1 METNQYLIDYY
12 NNYNEDDRFA
22 SRHGSVEFLTAM
34 RYIAKYLK
42 PGDRVIDI
50 GAGTGRY
57 SHAVARQGYIIDAVE
72 LVEHNIEVL
81 RRNIQQGENTTAT
94 QGNAM
99 DLSGFPSG
107 GLVIILIYRRKKRW
121 T

>member
-1 METNQYLIDYY
+1 
-12 NNYNEDDRFA
+12 
-22 SRHGSVEFLTAM
+22 
-34 RYIAKYLK
+34 
-42 PGDRVIDI
+42 
-50 GAGTGRY
+50 
-57 SHAVARQGYIIDAVE
+57 
-72 LVEHNIEVL
+72 VEHNIEVL